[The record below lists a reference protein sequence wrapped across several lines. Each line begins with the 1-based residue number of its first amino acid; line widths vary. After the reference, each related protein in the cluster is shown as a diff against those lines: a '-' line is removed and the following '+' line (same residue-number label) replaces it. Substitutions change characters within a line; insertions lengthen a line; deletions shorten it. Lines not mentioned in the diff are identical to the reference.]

1 MAVAKEKKHH
11 HRRPRLQVEEEVTPN
26 LIPMVDIMFLLLLF
40 LMLGADMGQ
49 REFEDVI
56 LPVVDGVKEDKEPDK
71 KGVTTV
77 NVYHDTPREQVCL
90 AYKSGGVCIEESH
103 WKIGIRGRDFNA
115 SSIGTMIKS
124 EADLGRAKGAIL
136 SERRVMIRADQAA
149 LYKYVQAVIDACAH
163 AGLYKVEIGAAER
176 MGNA

>member
-1 MAVAKEKKHH
+1 MKTPGIVRKRKWSKAAGVQED
-11 HRRPRLQVEEEVTPN
+11 LSPN
-26 LIPMVDIMFLLLLF
+26 LIPMIDIMFLLLLF

-56 LPVVDGVKEDKEPDK
+56 LPVADGIKEDKEPDK

-77 NVYHDTPREQVCL
+77 NVYHDTVRGQVCL
-90 AYKSGGVCIEESH
+90 AYKSGGVCTEESH
-103 WKIGIRGRDFNA
+103 WKIGIRGEDYTA
-115 SSIGTMIKS
+115 TSIGTKIKE
-124 EADLGRAKGAIL
+124 EADLGRSKGALL

-176 MGNA
+176 MTGA